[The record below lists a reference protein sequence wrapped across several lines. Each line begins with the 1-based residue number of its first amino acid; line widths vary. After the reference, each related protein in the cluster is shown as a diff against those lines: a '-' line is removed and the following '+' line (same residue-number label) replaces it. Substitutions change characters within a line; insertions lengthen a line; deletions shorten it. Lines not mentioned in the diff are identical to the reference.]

1 MSDMDEDK
9 PKVTITLRT
18 IVTGPEAGSII
29 GRGGEVVNSIRD
41 ESGAKIRI
49 EGSSPQERIITVDGP
64 TDSIFKAYT
73 LICKTLEE
81 RELRDSRESGGRRD
95 RESSRE
101 REGDREDLDLH
112 LNLLIPSSQCG
123 AIIGKEGTK
132 IKEIRET
139 TGASIHVSCEP
150 LPGSSERYVK
160 VAGNREEVTQC
171 IYHICCALLE
181 SPPKGEPRLYR
192 PDTGFQNEV
201 RGPRMRLGDRDSRYR
216 EDDRR
221 WGNGEMSSYY
231 DSGRRDEGRRSPPG
245 GFGGHSGAGGFSPF
259 DAIADFARRN
269 TGGRRRD
276 DSRDREL
283 RHEMSV
289 PNDVVG
295 AVIGKRGAKINE
307 IRQISGAT
315 INIMETGQRK
325 RERSPDP
332 GALDRERIIEIS
344 GPTEAVALAKS
355 LINMAMDLGRAG
367 YNEEVRGG
375 GSSSGMRD
383 EGGRRERDDRRG
395 GNRTRSRSRDRGYGG
410 GDRHRQDRRDKFA
423 PY

>member
-1 MSDMDEDK
+1 MSDMEEDK

-81 RELRDSRESGGRRD
+81 RELRDSQDSRRRNRDSSRD
-95 RESSRE
+95 RAS
-101 REGDREDLDLH
+101 GDGEDLDLH

-123 AIIGKEGTK
+123 AIIGKEGAK

-201 RGPRMRLGDRDSRYR
+201 RGPRQGGRDRDRGRPES
-216 EDDRR
+216 DRMR
-221 WGNGEMSSYY
+221 GGYP
-231 DSGRRDEGRRSPPG
+231 DISGRRDDGRRTPPG
-245 GFGGHSGAGGFSPF
+245 VGFGGGHAGSGFSPF

-269 TGGRRRD
+269 AGGARRRD
-276 DSRDREL
+276 DSREREL

-295 AVIGKRGAKINE
+295 AVIGKRGSKINE

-315 INIMETGQRK
+315 INIMETGQKK

-344 GPTEAVALAKS
+344 GSTEAVALAKS

-367 YNEEVRGG
+367 YNDEARGG
-375 GSSSGMRD
+375 GFR
-383 EGGRRERDDRRG
+383 EEGRRDRDDRRG

-410 GDRHRQDRRDKFA
+410 GDRRDRRDKFA

>member
-1 MSDMDEDK
+1 M
-9 PKVTITLRT
+9 TITLRT

-73 LICKTLEE
+73 LICKILEE
-81 RELRDSRESGGRRD
+81 RELRDQREGG
-95 RESSRE
+95 SSRE
-101 REGDREDLDLH
+101 RKDTEEDLDLH
-112 LNLLIPSSQCG
+112 LNLLVPSSQCG
-123 AIIGKEGTK
+123 AIIGKEGAK

-181 SPPKGEPRLYR
+181 APVRGEAKLYR
-192 PDTGFQNEV
+192 PDTGFQDQI
-201 RGPRMRLGDRDSRYR
+201 RGPKPRGSRDNDRGREETDRMRGYAD
-216 EDDRR
+216 
-221 WGNGEMSSYY
+221 M
-231 DSGRRDEGRRSPPG
+231 SGRGGREEGRGRSPPMAYQS
-245 GFGGHSGAGGFSPF
+245 HAALSPF
-259 DAIADFARRN
+259 DAIADFARRT
-269 TGGRRRD
+269 TGGRRREG
-276 DSRDREL
+276 SGEREL

-307 IRQISGAT
+307 IRQISGAS
-315 INIMETGQRK
+315 INIMETGQNKK

-332 GALDRERIIEIS
+332 GPQDRERIIEIC
-344 GPTEAVALAKS
+344 GNTETVALAKS

-367 YNEEVRGG
+367 YYDDMRGG
-375 GSSSGMRD
+375 GR
-383 EGGRRERDDRRG
+383 EEGRRDDRDRRG
-395 GNRTRSRSRDRGYGG
+395 GGQR
-410 GDRHRQDRRDKFA
+410 
-423 PY
+423 

>member
-1 MSDMDEDK
+1 MEEDK

-49 EGSSPQERIITVDGP
+49 EGTSPQERIITVDGP

-73 LICKTLEE
+73 LICKILEE
-81 RELRDSRESGGRRD
+81 REQRDIRESGRR
-95 RESSRE
+95 S
-101 REGDREDLDLH
+101 GDGDEELDLH
-112 LNLLIPSSQCG
+112 LNLLVPSSQCG
-123 AIIGKEGTK
+123 AIIGKEGVK

-139 TGASIHVSCEP
+139 TGASIHVSSDP

-171 IYHICCALLE
+171 IYHICCALLD
-181 SPPKGEPRLYR
+181 SPIKGETRLYR

-201 RGPRMRLGDRDSRYR
+201 RGPRSRGSDRDRGR
-216 EDDRR
+216 DDTDRMR
-221 WGNGEMSSYY
+221 GYAEM
-231 DSGRRDEGRRSPPG
+231 SGRRDDRGRSPPAAYSYAQQG
-245 GFGGHSGAGGFSPF
+245 GAYSTPF
-259 DAIADFARRN
+259 DAIADFARRT
-269 TGGRRRD
+269 TGGGGRSRRD
-276 DSRDREL
+276 DSRERDL

-295 AVIGKRGAKINE
+295 SVIGKRGSKINE

-315 INIMETGQRK
+315 INIMESGQKR
-325 RERSPDP
+325 RERSPEP
-332 GALDRERIIEIS
+332 GPLDRERIIEIS
-344 GPTEAVALAKS
+344 GSTEAVALAKS

-367 YNEEVRGG
+367 YNDDMRGG
-375 GSSSGMRD
+375 RD
-383 EGGRRERDDRRG
+383 DGRRDGGRGEERRG
-395 GNRTRSRSRDRGYGG
+395 GHRTRSRSRERAAGGYGG
-410 GDRHRQDRRDKFA
+410 ERRSDRRDKFA